1 MKRLA
6 LYFAAPHRVEVHE
19 EHLPAPGA
27 GQMLVQALIS
37 AISSGTEMLIYRGE
51 APTDLPVDATIA
63 ALGGSLRFPLKYGY
77 SLVGRVV
84 ETGPGVDAA
93 WMGRLVF
100 AFHPHETAFLAGPD
114 ELIPIPEGVQA
125 EDAVFMPNMETAITL
140 VHDGQPML
148 GEQVLVMGQGIVG
161 LLTTTLL
168 VRFPLGR
175 LVTVDRYPRRREM
188 SLASGAAASFAPQ
201 EEGQIAAL
209 LADQRDY
216 PAADLSYELSG
227 SPAALDQAIR
237 LTGFSGRVVIGSWYG
252 TRHAPLDLGG
262 RFHRSRIRLISSQVS
277 SIDPALS
284 GRWSKERL
292 YRQAWEQIRRVEPA
306 RFITHRIPFDR
317 APEAY
322 TLLDEDPGAAIQ
334 VVLVHP

>member
-6 LYFAAPHRVEVHE
+6 LYFTAPRRVALRE

-27 GQMLVQALIS
+27 GQMLVQMLLS

-51 APTDLPVDATIA
+51 APADLPADTTIT

-77 SLVGRVV
+77 SLVGRVI
-84 ETGPGVDAA
+84 ETGQGVDDA
-93 WMGRLVF
+93 WVGRLVF

-114 ELIPIPEGVQA
+114 ELIPVPEGLSP
-125 EDAVFMPNMETAITL
+125 EDAITMPNMETAITL

-161 LLTTTLL
+161 LLTTSLL
-168 VRFPLGR
+168 TRFPLHR
-175 LVTVDRYPRRREM
+175 LITVDRWPHRREV
-188 SLASGAAASFAPQ
+188 SLALGAAASFAP
-201 EEGQIAAL
+201 EDEASIAAL
-209 LADQRDY
+209 LADQREY

-252 TRHAPLDLGG
+252 TKPASLDLGG

-277 SIDPALS
+277 SIDPALT
-284 GRWSKERL
+284 GRWTKER
-292 YRQAWEQIRRVEPA
+292 RWQQAWEQIRRAEPA

-322 TLLDEDPGAAIQ
+322 ALLDDDPGSAIQ
-334 VVLVHP
+334 VVLTYP